1 MIIIIG
7 VDLVTPYITKLF
19 IDDVITEGN
28 YEILG
33 MLLKGIAAIAVIKFI
48 FGYIKEFVFD
58 YIGRKVAGDLKQN
71 LLIIFKVC
79 HFHIL
84 TI

>member
-19 IDDVITEGN
+19 IDDVIVKGN

-33 MLLKGIAAIAVIKFI
+33 TLLKGIAAIAFTKFI
-48 FGYIKEFVFD
+48 FGYVK
-58 YIGRKVAGDLKQN
+58 
-71 LLIIFKVC
+71 
-79 HFHIL
+79 
-84 TI
+84 